1 MILYS
6 YTFKE
11 IEEKW
16 AEFKDGVHNVR
27 ISLAANGVN
36 PFG

>member
-1 MILYS
+1 MILDS
-6 YTFKE
+6 YAFKE

-16 AEFKDGVHNVR
+16 AEFKDGPHNVR
-27 ISLAANGVN
+27 ISLATNGVN